1 MIAALILAA
10 SFGTVSVTNHA
21 GFVMTGELTSVTN
34 GQFTVGGRTMPLK
47 ILPEKEQ
54 RRLKAL
60 ASCDMRTSEEK
71 RRARMA
77 ENDLKRLDALVDDG
91 KIAPE
96 QAEKMRKAI
105 RAAGAAKP

>member
-1 MIAALILAA
+1 M
-10 SFGTVSVTNHA
+10 VSVTNHA
-21 GFVMTGELTSVTN
+21 GYVMTGELTSVTN

-47 ILPEKEQ
+47 ILPAREQ

-60 ASCDMRTSEEK
+60 ASCDTRTPEEK

-77 ENDLKRLDALVDDG
+77 ENDLKRLDALVDAG

-105 RAAGAAKP
+105 QSAGAAKPREEKVRSKSEE